1 MLAPQTSAHLDGA
14 ENIALAGVGHNA
26 LVRDR
31 RVFALVAAELSRL
44 QG

>member
-1 MLAPQTSAHLDGA
+1 MVAPQTNARLDGA
-14 ENIALAGVGHNA
+14 ENIALSGIGHNA

-31 RVFALVAAELSRL
+31 RVFELVAAELMRL